1 MISTLHIKNIGII
14 EDLNIDFNKGLNVLT
29 GETGAGK
36 TLIIDSLQI
45 ISGGRFSKD
54 MIRRGASNSFVEIC
68 MYAPESEKAED
79 GNIIVSREISSNGK
93 NMCKING
100 RMVTVNE
107 LREFMKDFIEIHG
120 QNDNQSLLDSKKH
133 LSYLDSYSGEDLN
146 LLKNEYKN
154 YYLEYKDILNKLKEN
169 YGDEKEKQ
177 RKIDLFDEKE
187 KQRKIDLLQYQINE
201 IKEADLKI
209 GEEETL
215 EEERNLII
223 NSEKI
228 SESLNIANNL
238 IEENGIDNISMA
250 IRALEKIE
258 SFDKKYEDTSS
269 NLKNIYYE
277 LQEISR
283 DISSYKEESYF
294 DEDKRDFIEERLDLI
309 RSLKRKYGNTIEEIL
324 QYKDEIKNELEK
336 IENLEEYNIKLRNK
350 KDELEKKLNLLA
362 KKMHETRITSSNKL
376 VNDINKELEEL
387 EMKNAKINIKV
398 DYVEN
403 EFFKEGKDIVKFY
416 IITNVGEDE
425 KELSKVA
432 SGGEMSRIMLAI
444 KKVLAEFDNTSILV
458 FDEIDTGISGK
469 AANSV
474 AKKLKSI
481 SKKHQ
486 VLCISHLPNIAAMA
500 DYNYFISKNIIED
513 RTRTEIKL
521 LKETEVI
528 EELARI
534 SSGEINEVTLKY
546 ARELRNKKAS

>member
-36 TLIIDSLQI
+36 TLIIDSLEI
-45 ISGGRFSKD
+45 ISGGRFSKE
-54 MIRRGASNSFVEIC
+54 MIRKGESQSFVEIC
-68 MYAPESEKAED
+68 MYEPNSKKSED
-79 GNIIVSREISSNGK
+79 GNIIISREINTSGK
-93 NMCKING
+93 NLCKING
-100 RMVTVNE
+100 RLVTVNE
-107 LREFMKDFIEIHG
+107 LREFMKEFIEIHG

-133 LSYLDSYSGEDLN
+133 LSYLDSYSGEELN
-146 LLKNEYKN
+146 LLKIKYKN

-177 RKIDLFDEKE
+177 RKIDL
-187 KQRKIDLLQYQINE
+187 LQYQINE
-201 IKEADLKI
+201 IKEAGLKI
-209 GEEETL
+209 GEEEAL

-228 SESLNIANNL
+228 SESLNTANNL

-258 SFDKKYEDTSS
+258 TFDKKYEETSNS
-269 NLKNIYYE
+269 LKNIYYE

-283 DISSYKEESYF
+283 DISNFKEESYF
-294 DEDKRDFIEERLDLI
+294 DEEKRDFIEERLDLI

-324 QYKDEIKNELEK
+324 KYKDEIEEELDK
-336 IENLEEYNIKLRNK
+336 IENLEEYNIKLRQRR
-350 KDELEKKLNLLA
+350 DELKEKLNIISSNMHKIRIENSKKLIN
-362 KKMHETRITSSNKL
+362 E
-376 VNDINKELEEL
+376 INKELIDL

-398 DYVEN
+398 DYIEE
-403 EFFKEGKDIVKFY
+403 EFFETGKDKVKFY
-416 IITNVGEDE
+416 IITNIGEDE
-425 KELSKVA
+425 KELSKIA

-444 KKVLAEFDNTSILV
+444 KKVLAEYDDTGILI

-474 AKKLKSI
+474 AKKLKTI
-481 SKKHQ
+481 SNKHQ

-500 DYNYFISKNIIED
+500 DYNYFISKNVLEN
-513 RTRTEIKL
+513 RTKTDIKL
-521 LKETEVI
+521 LNENEVI
-528 EELARI
+528 EEIARI
-534 SSGEINEVTLKY
+534 SSGEISEATLKY
-546 ARELRNKKAS
+546 AKELRNKKAS